1 MAVIAEETTRSE
13 DTALVGGSV
22 MSGLEF
28 DFDHAV
34 SEIWKTEINLKFG
47 DIQYF
52 SHISGR
58 YTWQAFLI
66 EKARACRP
74 GSGFLFQE
82 PSPPTL

>member
-1 MAVIAEETTRSE
+1 MAAIAEETTHSE
-13 DTALVGGSV
+13 DTALVGNSS

-28 DFDHAV
+28 DFDHMV
-34 SEIWKTEINLKFG
+34 SKIWKTEINLEFR

-58 YTWQAFLI
+58 YTRQAFLI
-66 EKARACRP
+66 EKAQACRP